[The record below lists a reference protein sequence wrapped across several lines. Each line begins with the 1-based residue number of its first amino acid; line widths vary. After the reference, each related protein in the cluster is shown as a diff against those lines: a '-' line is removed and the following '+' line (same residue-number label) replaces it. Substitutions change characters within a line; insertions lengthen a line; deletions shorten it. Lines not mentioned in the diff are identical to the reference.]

1 MTGGP
6 VAGRY
11 TRSASTGDSN
21 DWHEVQL
28 LGLPLALFL
37 RTRQHHDE
45 LLRELTLLAL
55 ARDDQ
60 TAHHPLPGRLAAL
73 VETLGARYG
82 MTASRADAV
91 RDAAIERGDATVD
104 LSYRVPSSIAADLTM
119 LQDMLDAADDFCRS
133 GELLTLPRD
142 DVMVSFSHWY
152 SDEFVRQVD
161 GLPPTRWAGPLA

>member
-11 TRSASTGDSN
+11 TRSAPAEDSI
-21 DWHEVQL
+21 DWHEVAL
-28 LGLPLALFL
+28 LGLPLALFA

-55 ARDDQ
+55 AHVDQ
-60 TAHHPLPGRLAAL
+60 TARHPLPTRLAEL
-73 VETLGARYG
+73 VEALGRRYG
-82 MTASRADAV
+82 TTASRADAV

-119 LQDMLDAADDFCRS
+119 LGDMLDAADEFCRS

-142 DVMVSFSHWY
+142 EVMVSFSHWY
-152 SDEFVRQVD
+152 SDEFVRQLG
-161 GLPPTRWAGPLA
+161 GLSPSRWTGPLA

>member
-11 TRSASTGDSN
+11 TRSASTDESS
-21 DWHEVQL
+21 DWHDVAL

-55 ARDDQ
+55 AHDDQ
-60 TAHHPLPGRLAAL
+60 TAHHSLSGRLAAL
-73 VETLGARYG
+73 VEALGRRYG
-82 MTASRADAV
+82 TPASRADAV
-91 RDAAIERGDATVD
+91 RDAAIERGDATAD

-119 LQDMLDAADDFCRS
+119 LQDMLDAADELCRS

-152 SDEFVRQVD
+152 SDEFARQLD
-161 GLPPTRWAGPLA
+161 GLPPRRWTGPLT